1 MDHMKSRPMK
11 FRVPSADEEILLHPS
26 RDGARQLVQ
35 GNHSLLESLD
45 FEVAGKSFL
54 ELRHAARHRLA
65 HRAGVRFSE
74 DVRIIVGAHQPGF
87 HGPGILYKH
96 TILENLAPGNL
107 SVNLVVDSDV
117 SPGVSAGIPHFQG
130 QRIGLKEVL
139 IFPNPSGLCFEA
151 LYCPPR
157 EFVDERYEEIEKLLH
172 SLGVRDIVE
181 SFRRFRSIHDRV
193 YMEGE
198 TAARILT
205 EYRRRYYPTPH
216 VHEMLISTL
225 TSSEE
230 FGAYA
235 CDIIERTEEFYD
247 AYNQSLHQHRRLHHI
262 RSRANPF
269 PDLVQEGELRELPF
283 WRMDRG
289 GVRHRLYAGGTAG
302 NRFVVSESD
311 SDKVP
316 VNGAAS
322 LSCLRL
328 RPRAVSLT
336 MFLRMFVADLLV
348 HGVGGGN
355 YDRVTDRIIEDYYGV
370 SPPSYLVCSRTKFLL
385 GDALSDLETEA
396 SQLERK
402 LRRMRN
408 SPEGFA
414 PVEDTL
420 AADVRRILSGLTG
433 KPSAAEH
440 ATLSDLRG
448 ILLERIAPQ
457 ITLAE
462 SELADI
468 GESLRSRMTFHR
480 RDLPY
485 FLYARNQL

>member
-1 MDHMKSRPMK
+1 MK
-11 FRVPSADEEILLHPS
+11 FRVPSADDEILLHPS

-35 GNHSLLESLD
+35 SNHTLLEGLD
-45 FEVAGKSFL
+45 LEVAGESFL
-54 ELRHAARHRLA
+54 KLRHALRRRLA
-65 HRAGVRFSE
+65 HGTGVRLAK
-74 DVRIIVGAHQPGF
+74 DLRIIVGAHQPGF
-87 HGPGILYKH
+87 PGPGILYKH
-96 TILENLAPGNL
+96 TILEGLAPGHL
-107 SVNLVVDSDV
+107 SVNLVIDSDV
-117 SPGVSAGIPHFQG
+117 SQRISVGTPHLRG
-130 QRIGLKEVL
+130 QSIGLKDIL

-151 LYCPPR
+151 LYGPPR
-157 EFVDERYEEIEKLLH
+157 EFVDERYEQIEDLLH
-172 SLGVRDIVE
+172 SLKAREVVE

-198 TAARILT
+198 TAATILT

-216 VHEMLISTL
+216 VHETLISTL

-235 CDIIERTEEFYD
+235 CDIIERTEEFTD
-247 AYNQSLHQHRRLHHI
+247 AYNQSLHLHRRRYRI

-269 PDLVQEGELRELPF
+269 PDLVQEDKLRELPF
-283 WRMDRG
+283 WGIDRG
-289 GVRHRLYAGGTAG
+289 GMRHRLYAGGTAG
-302 NRFVVSESD
+302 NRFVVAESD
-311 SDKVP
+311 SDRVA

-328 RPRAVSLT
+328 RPRAVCLT
-336 MFLRMFVADLLV
+336 MFLRMFVADLFV

-370 SPPSYLVCSRTKFLL
+370 SPPGYVVCSRTKFLL
-385 GDALSDLETEA
+385 GDTLTGLETKA
-396 SQLERK
+396 SHLRQK

-408 SPEGFA
+408 SPESFA
-414 PVEDTL
+414 PVGDAV
-420 AADVRRILSGLTG
+420 AAEVRHILSGLTG
-433 KPSAAEH
+433 KPSASEH

-457 ITLAE
+457 ITTAE

-468 GESLRSRMTFHR
+468 GESLRRQATFHR